1 MEKSQQG
8 GCRRDEKGSEEP
20 EQAGA
25 LGKDASVGRR
35 AGGQHADRGDAHPAV
50 LTESP
55 VPVTGPAGEAMRS
68 M

>member
-1 MEKSQQG
+1 M
-8 GCRRDEKGSEEP
+8 RREVRRP

-25 LGKDASVGRR
+25 LGKDASVVLA
-35 AGGQHADRGDAHPAV
+35 AGQRGQHADWGDAHPAV